1 MVAGSV
7 PNRRF
12 CCVCKSLIAA
22 NATELVGSGRAR
34 AEATKESRKK
44 KITFFLFLFF
54 RSTKKNLTS
63 TLLSIGGVGDES
75 GLSSWVQGLLH
86 SQRFVNTIKGS

>member
-1 MVAGSV
+1 MAE
-7 PNRRF
+7 P
-12 CCVCKSLIAA
+12 
-22 NATELVGSGRAR
+22 ELRLQKK
-34 AEATKESRKK
+34 AEKK

-54 RSTKKNLTS
+54 PKYEKNLTS

-75 GLSSWVQGLLH
+75 GLSSRVQRLLH